1 MRLRLW
7 PRSLAARTAILL
19 FAGLVLAQVAALGI
33 EAIGRGGLQ
42 RLEQGRHLGLR
53 VMELYIT
60 VAKTPPDQRGAALR
74 ELRLPAGIT
83 AQLDSA
89 PPARLLVSPLA
100 VQQLVRLN
108 MALVPL
114 PPALRP
120 AEVVLLG
127 SPAQEQMMIGLRLP
141 DEPAIAER
149 PRAEG
154 PRAERPRAERQ
165 WLNVTAALPVPRP
178 WQQPDLIA
186 AFLLMTVVAAALTAW
201 AVGRLAAPL
210 GTLTA
215 AADRLGEDVNAAPL
229 PEAGPSEVTAAAA
242 AFNRMAARLR
252 RFVQDRT
259 LLLAAIGHDLRTPI
273 TRLRLRAEFVA
284 DDELRAKMLADLDDL
299 EALVTATLTFGRT
312 ATSREPAAPLDLAV
326 LARTLLDEAADARPE
341 LAERLVY
348 DGPEHL
354 TVRARSTALKRA
366 LGNLVANAIAYG
378 GNARIRLLPAETAGA
393 PVRIEIEDDG
403 PGLPPGETEQLF
415 DPFRR
420 GEESR
425 SRETGGVGLGLTI
438 ARDILR
444 AHGGEVTLA
453 NRGEGGARASVR
465 LPA

>member
-7 PRSLAARTAILL
+7 PRSLAVRTAIIL
-19 FAGLVLAQVAALGI
+19 FTGLVLAQTVGLGI
-33 EAIGRGGLQ
+33 ETIGRAGLQ
-42 RLEQGRHLGLR
+42 RLEQGRHLALR

-60 VAKTPPDQRGAALR
+60 VAKTPPAQRAMALR
-74 ELRLPAGIT
+74 ELRLPAGLT

-89 PPARLLVSPLA
+89 PPARLLVSPLP

-114 PPALRP
+114 PPSLRP

-127 SPAQEQMMIGLRLP
+127 SPAQEQMMIGLRLVDDP
-141 DEPAIAER
+141 ALTEP
-149 PRAEG
+149 
-154 PRAERPRAERQ
+154 Q
-165 WLNVTAALPVPRP
+165 WLNVTAALPAPRP
-178 WQQPDLIA
+178 WQEPDLLA
-186 AFLLMTVVAAALTAW
+186 AFLLMTAVAAALTGW
-201 AVGRLAAPL
+201 AVVRLSAPVATLAAAAEQL
-210 GTLTA
+210 GA
-215 AADRLGEDVNAAPL
+215 DVNAAPL
-229 PEAGPSEVTAAAA
+229 AEVGPSDVTAAAA

-284 DDELRAKMLADLDDL
+284 DEELRAKMLADLDDL
-299 EALVTATLTFGRT
+299 EALVTATLAFGRT

-354 TVRARSTALKRA
+354 TVRARSMALKRA

-378 GNARIRLLPAETAGA
+378 GSARIRLLPPEAAGA

-453 NRGEGGARASVR
+453 NRSEGGARASVR

>member
-1 MRLRLW
+1 
-7 PRSLAARTAILL
+7 
-19 FAGLVLAQVAALGI
+19 
-33 EAIGRGGLQ
+33 
-42 RLEQGRHLGLR
+42 
-53 VMELYIT
+53 
-60 VAKTPPDQRGAALR
+60 
-74 ELRLPAGIT
+74 
-83 AQLDSA
+83 
-89 PPARLLVSPLA
+89 
-100 VQQLVRLN
+100 
-108 MALVPL
+108 
-114 PPALRP
+114 
-120 AEVVLLG
+120 
-127 SPAQEQMMIGLRLP
+127 MIGLRLVDDP
-141 DEPAIAER
+141 ALTEP
-149 PRAEG
+149 
-154 PRAERPRAERQ
+154 Q
-165 WLNVTAALPVPRP
+165 WLNVTAALPAPRP
-178 WQQPDLIA
+178 WQEPDLLA
-186 AFLLMTVVAAALTAW
+186 AFLLMTAVAAALTGW
-201 AVGRLAAPL
+201 AVVRLSAPVATLAAAAEQL
-210 GTLTA
+210 GA
-215 AADRLGEDVNAAPL
+215 DVNAAPL
-229 PEAGPSEVTAAAA
+229 AEVGPSDVTAAAA

-284 DDELRAKMLADLDDL
+284 DEELRAKMLADLDDL
-299 EALVTATLTFGRT
+299 EALVTATLAFGRT

-354 TVRARSTALKRA
+354 TVRARSMALKRA

-378 GNARIRLLPAETAGA
+378 GSARIRLLPPEAAGA

-453 NRGEGGARASVR
+453 NRSEGGARASVR

>member
-19 FAGLVLAQVAALGI
+19 LAGLVAAQAAGLGI
-33 EAIGRGGLQ
+33 EAIGRAGLQ
-42 RLEQGRHLGLR
+42 RLEQGRHLALR

-60 VAKTPPDQRGAALR
+60 VAKTPPAQRATALR

-83 AQLDSA
+83 AQLDSE
-89 PPARLLVSPLA
+89 PPARMLVSPLP

-141 DEPAIAER
+141 DDPTQPDDPTLTR
-149 PRAEG
+149 
-154 PRAERPRAERQ
+154 RQ
-165 WLNVTAALPVPRP
+165 WLNVTAVLPAPRP
-178 WQQPDLIA
+178 WQDPDLLA
-186 AFLLMTVVAAALTAW
+186 AFLLMSAVAAALTGW
-201 AVGRLAAPL
+201 AVVRLSAPVA
-210 GTLTA
+210 TLTA

-229 PEAGPSEVTAAAA
+229 PEVGPSEVTAAAA

-284 DDELRAKMLADLDDL
+284 DDELRARMLADLDDL
-299 EALVTATLTFGRT
+299 EALVTATLAFGRT

-378 GNARIRLLPAETAGA
+378 GSARIRLLPPEVAGA

>member
-19 FAGLVLAQVAALGI
+19 LAGLVAAQAAGLGI
-33 EAIGRGGLQ
+33 EAIGRAGLQ
-42 RLEQGRHLGLR
+42 RLEQGRHLALR

-60 VAKTPPDQRGAALR
+60 VAKTPPAQRATALR
-74 ELRLPAGIT
+74 ELRLPAAIT
-83 AQLDSA
+83 AQLDSE
-89 PPARLLVSPLA
+89 PPARMLVSPLP

-141 DEPAIAER
+141 DDPTLTT
-149 PRAEG
+149 
-154 PRAERPRAERQ
+154 RQ
-165 WLNVTAALPVPRP
+165 WLNVTAALPAPRP
-178 WQQPDLIA
+178 WQDPDLLA
-186 AFLLMTVVAAALTAW
+186 AFLLMTVVAAALTSW
-201 AVGRLAAPL
+201 AVVRLSAPVA
-210 GTLTA
+210 TLAA

-229 PEAGPSEVTAAAA
+229 PEVGPSEVAAAAA

-284 DDELRAKMLADLDDL
+284 DEELRAKMLADLDDL
-299 EALVTATLTFGRT
+299 EALVTATLAFGRT
-312 ATSREPAAPLDLAV
+312 ATSREPPAPLDLAV

-348 DGPEHL
+348 EGPEHL

-378 GNARIRLLPAETAGA
+378 GSARIRLLPPEAAGA